1 MAERPRSF
9 QSSHSAPPSPCRTSA
24 RYIEPNRRI
33 SYTFGQNLPDI
44 PLSLFTHL
52 PRAADVPELAEPD
65 HVEVEQNSNTPSY
78 QQQSESSLCFASA
91 LQDSDLHSERNT
103 DTEFPVNIDSVPA
116 SASPQQTPEPYLH
129 TVSASQSSDL
139 QSTSESGQLQSIGTN
154 FSVNVNCVLEST
166 PTQPG
171 NPRQDGVATSSN
183 LLLTSETIHLE
194 DIRRQH
200 RENCN
205 EREFKVNE
213 LHGDL
218 S

>member
-1 MAERPRSF
+1 MLERPRSF

-24 RYIEPNRRI
+24 QHSEPNRRI
-33 SYTFGQNLPDI
+33 SYTFGQDLTDI

-78 QQQSESSLCFASA
+78 QQQSESSVCIASA
-91 LQDSDLHSERNT
+91 HQGSDLDSEWST
-103 DTEFPVNIDSVPA
+103 DTEFPVNSDGVPA
-116 SASPQQTPEPYLH
+116 SASPQLTPSLCV
-129 TVSASQSSDL
+129 TSASQSSDL

-154 FSVNVNCVLEST
+154 FSVNVNCVPEST
-166 PTQPG
+166 STQPG

-183 LLLTSETIHLE
+183 LLLASETIHPD
-194 DIRRQH
+194 DICRQR

-205 EREFKVNE
+205 ERGFKANE
-213 LHGDL
+213 LHEDL

>member
-1 MAERPRSF
+1 MLERPRSF

-24 RYIEPNRRI
+24 QHSEPNRRI
-33 SYTFGQNLPDI
+33 SYTFGQDLTDI

-65 HVEVEQNSNTPSY
+65 HVEVEQNSNSPSY
-78 QQQSESSLCFASA
+78 QQQSESSVCTASA
-91 LQDSDLHSERNT
+91 HQGSDLHSEWST
-103 DTEFPVNIDSVPA
+103 VVNSDCVPD
-116 SASPQQTPEPYLH
+116 SASPRQTPEHSLH
-129 TVSASQSSDL
+129 IVSASQSSDL
-139 QSTSESGQLQSIGTN
+139 QSASENGQLQSYGDN
-154 FSVNVNCVLEST
+154 FIVNVNCVPEST

-171 NPRQDGVATSSN
+171 RPRQYGVATGRE
-183 LLLTSETIHLE
+183 LPFASETIHPD
-194 DIRRQH
+194 DIRRRH

-205 EREFKVNE
+205 ERNFKVNE